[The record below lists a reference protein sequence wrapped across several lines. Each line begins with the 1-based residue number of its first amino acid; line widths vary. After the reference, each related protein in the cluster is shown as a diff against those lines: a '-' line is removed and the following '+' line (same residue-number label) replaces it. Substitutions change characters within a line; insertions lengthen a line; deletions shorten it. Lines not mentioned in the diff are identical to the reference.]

1 MPILV
6 NPVPILG
13 QSEDICLDNLG
24 TSALYG
30 VVSIPL
36 GGRNSCH
43 PVATQC
49 KLDANPGPILGT
61 IQNQSDPF
69 FVNSS
74 QCSTNWVPIWC
85 QSKVNFSVH
94 YQFSNFQKWS
104 IFPFNNNFPI
114 SQSWPIHA
122 NRPIQCQSSANQP
135 IPGQSANPR
144 PILCH
149 YWEPFPHLTKEQVLY
164 GGWYLVHSEGEFK
177 TIEHSQFSPIQ
188 YSAGQPMPMLVNQ
201 VPIPG

>member
-49 KLDANPGPILGT
+49 KLDTNPAPLLGT

-69 FVNSS
+69 FAIQYQSGANLMLVQRQPFDPILTLQFRKMVN
-74 QCSTNWVPIWC
+74 Q
-85 QSKVNFSVH
+85 
-94 YQFSNFQKWS
+94 
-104 IFPFNNNFPI
+104 
-114 SQSWPIHA
+114 SQS
-122 NRPIQCQSSANQP
+122 
-135 IPGQSANPR
+135 
-144 PILCH
+144 
-149 YWEPFPHLTKEQVLY
+149 
-164 GGWYLVHSEGEFK
+164 
-177 TIEHSQFSPIQ
+177 
-188 YSAGQPMPMLVNQ
+188 
-201 VPIPG
+201 